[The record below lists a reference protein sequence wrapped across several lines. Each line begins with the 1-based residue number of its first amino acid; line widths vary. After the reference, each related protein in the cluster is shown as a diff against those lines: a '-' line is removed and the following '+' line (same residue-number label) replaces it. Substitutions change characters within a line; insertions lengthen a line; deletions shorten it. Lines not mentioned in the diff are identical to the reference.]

1 MDILEKSALLEGRD
15 NWWTNPVNSLGL
27 KPITITDGPHGVRL
41 VRKKEKGG
49 FEVGNAFESTC
60 FPTASCIACSFDKEL
75 AYLEGKTIAEECLY
89 YGVSVILGPG
99 INLKRNPL
107 CGRNFEY
114 FSEDPVLSST
124 LAGYYV
130 KGVQENG
137 VSACLKH
144 FICNNTEDLRF
155 VNDSVVDKRA
165 LEELYLRNFQLAM
178 DIKKPDTLMTSYNS
192 INGVPAC
199 QNTYLLKDVLRNK
212 FNFDGV
218 IMTDWGAMH
227 DRVLSLLAT
236 NDLEMPGM
244 VNYNRKQ
251 IIENYE
257 KDEEFKKAVDES
269 TNRML
274 KLVEKGN
281 NFEQLKEVDFNKN
294 AEISYKIAIESC
306 VLLKNKNKILP
317 LEKNTKYL
325 VIGSFFKDM
334 RYQGA
339 GSSLINPARLC
350 SHYDAFKENE
360 VNFVYEQGFDP
371 FNLKNNSKLK
381 KKALKKA
388 VEFDTLILFLGLD
401 EFTEMEGFDR
411 KTNKLPQYQI
421 DLLEALIPL
430 KKRIVIVLS
439 NGSSIEIPFIDSIDG
454 ILEMYLAGEMAGK
467 ACFNL
472 LFGLA
477 NPCGKLAETWPK
489 NIDFVPFIKEY
500 GKEREEY
507 YKESIFIG
515 YRYYLSHPEKILFPF
530 GFGLSYTKFKY
541 SDLNVKVEKDKIK
554 ISYKIKNI
562 GTRNGKEISFIFFSK
577 SDSKTFR
584 PVRELK
590 GFDKTEIEVG
600 DTKEIEVEIPISL
613 LEYYEINQQRFI
625 LENGRYDIEIGSS
638 STQIELKTSIS
649 LKGEKVLNPLCN
661 EKYKKV
667 DLDNI
672 SLGDFNFIYNSE
684 FPTPI
689 NLNEHLEEKMIKE
702 FSSHFGKFVRRI
714 ANLVGKHRIRKAKFI
729 RDPKKRREEVKNAY
743 FVYKSIDNTPL
754 FLGCN
759 NSNGMLTHTQAN
771 GLALMC
777 NGHFFK
783 GLKQVS
789 KKEKK
794 IK

>member
-1 MDILEKSALLEGRD
+1 MNILEKSALLEGKD
-15 NWWTNPVNSLGL
+15 NWWTNPVDSIGL

-41 VRKKEKGG
+41 VKKKEKGG
-49 FEVGNAFESTC
+49 FEVGNAYEATC
-60 FPTASCIACSFDKEL
+60 FPTASCIACSFDKEF

-114 FSEDPVLSST
+114 FSEDPLLSGT

-165 LEELYLRNFQLAM
+165 MEELYLRNFKLAM
-178 DIKKPDTLMTSYNS
+178 DIKRPDTLMTSYNA
-192 INGVPAC
+192 INRVPAC
-199 QNTYLLKDVLRNK
+199 QNTYLLKDILRNK

-227 DRVLSLLAT
+227 DRIASIHAT

-244 VNYNRKQ
+244 VNYHRKQ
-251 IIENYE
+251 IIDYYD
-257 KDEEFKKAVDES
+257 KDEQFKIAVDES
-269 TNRML
+269 VERVK

-281 NFEQLKEVDFNKN
+281 NLLKIDKIDFDKN
-294 AEISYKIAIESC
+294 ADISYKIAVESC
-306 VLLKNKNKILP
+306 VLLKNKNKSLP
-317 LEKNTKYL
+317 LDEKSKYL

-350 SHYDAFKENE
+350 SAYDAFKENE
-360 VNFVYEQGFDP
+360 INFEYEPGFDP
-371 FNLKNNSKLK
+371 YNLKANSKLK
-381 KKALKKA
+381 KKAIKKA
-388 VEFDTLILFLGLD
+388 EEFETLILFLGLD

-411 KTNKLPQYQI
+411 TSNKLPQYQI
-421 DLLEALIPL
+421 DLLSEFIPL
-430 KKRIVIVLS
+430 NKKIILVLS
-439 NGSSIEIPFIDSIDG
+439 NGGSIQIPHLESIDAV
-454 ILEMYLAGEMAGK
+454 LDMYLAGEMAGK
-467 ACFNL
+467 ACYSL
-472 LFGLA
+472 LFGHS

-489 NIDFVPFIKEY
+489 NIECVPFINEY
-500 GKEREEY
+500 GKDREEY

-541 SDLNVKVEKDKIK
+541 SDLNVQIEKDKIH
-554 ISYKIKNI
+554 IAYKIKNI
-562 GTRNGKEISFIFFSK
+562 GDRKGKEISFVFFSK
-577 SDSKTFR
+577 NDSVTYR
-584 PVRELK
+584 PIRELK
-590 GFDKTEIEVG
+590 GFDKTKIEKG
-600 DTKEIEVEIPISL
+600 DTKEIEIDVPIDL
-613 LEYYEINQQRFI
+613 LKYYEINQGRFI
-625 LENGRYDIEIGSS
+625 LEDGRYDIEVGSS
-638 STQIELKTSIS
+638 STQIELKTAIS
-649 LKGEKVLNPLCN
+649 LQGEKVLNPLTDD
-661 EKYKKV
+661 KYKKV
-667 DLDNI
+667 DLDEI
-672 SLGDFNFIYNSE
+672 SLDDFKKIYNSE
-684 FPTPI
+684 LPAPL
-689 NLNEHLEEKMIKE
+689 NLDDHLEEKMIKE
-702 FSSHFGKFVRRI
+702 FSSSFGKFVRVV
-714 ANLVGKHRIRKAKFI
+714 ANSVGRHRIRKAKFI
-729 RDPKKRREEVKNAY
+729 RDPKKKREEFKNAY
-743 FVYKSIDNTPL
+743 FIYRSIDNTPL

-759 NSNGMLTHTQAN
+759 NSNGMISYTLAN